1 MNRKGF
7 TLIELL
13 VTIALLS
20 IIVTISYVSINRVI
34 EQSKVNDCNSIA
46 GNIKSAVSE
55 YVSDNRYNND
65 FVSSV
70 DTSDVENYNVNIDG
84 RVLKNYLSNNITNPF
99 DKDDVITLDEL
110 EKIKINVELY
120 KNYTVKKVNI
130 LEPTFLIEC
139 KE

>member
-55 YVSDNRYNND
+55 YVSDNRYNNA
-65 FVSSV
+65 FVNSV
-70 DTSDVENYNVNIDG
+70 DISDVENYNVNIDG

-110 EKIKINVELY
+110 EKIKINVELN
-120 KNYTVKKVNI
+120 KNYTVKNVNI